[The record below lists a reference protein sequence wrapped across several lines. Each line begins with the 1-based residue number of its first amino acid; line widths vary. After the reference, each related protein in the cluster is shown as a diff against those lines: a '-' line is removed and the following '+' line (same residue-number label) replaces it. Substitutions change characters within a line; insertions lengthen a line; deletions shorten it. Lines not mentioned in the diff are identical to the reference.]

1 MKLAD
6 ALAKISKDWHV
17 FFAWIETLIHHHEAG
32 TLPPAPQPGQS
43 AIITG
48 TATGSAPPTADGA
61 TGSASENPAAGSNPA
76 DPAPLPEGF
85 ASAPNANGYVQL
97 TQVEADRAKYANDAD
112 PANRYWAKTVPHWY
126 AIDDTLN
133 AFKLSD
139 AQRAKLV
146 ADLAQ
151 ATFLLGR
158 QGAGEW
164 DFNVA
169 ANIPDSA
176 AFSTGDLRPDIAG
189 VHLRNLADALA
200 HQRAHVKA
208 INPQGLDTVAPV
220 AGPTHPG
227 GTGGPGHGAEAGK

>member
-1 MKLAD
+1 MNLAD
-6 ALAKISKDWHV
+6 AIATISKEWHV

-48 TATGSAPPTADGA
+48 AATSAPPAAAGA
-61 TGSASENPAAGSNPA
+61 TDSTSENPAAGANPA
-76 DPAPLPEGF
+76 NPAPLPEGF
-85 ASAPNANGYVQL
+85 ASAPNENGYVQL
-97 TQVEADRAKYANDAD
+97 TQVEADRAKYAQDAD
-112 PANRYWAKTVPHWY
+112 PAYRYWAKTIPHWY
-126 AIDDTLN
+126 AIDDTLK
-133 AFKLSD
+133 AFALSD

-146 ADLAQ
+146 AGLNQ
-151 ATFLLGR
+151 ATVLLGM

-189 VHLRNLADALA
+189 VHLRNIADACA

-208 INPQGLDTVAPV
+208 TNPQGIEGSSPV
-220 AGPTHPG
+220 AGPG
-227 GTGGPGHGAEAGK
+227 GAGHGQFK